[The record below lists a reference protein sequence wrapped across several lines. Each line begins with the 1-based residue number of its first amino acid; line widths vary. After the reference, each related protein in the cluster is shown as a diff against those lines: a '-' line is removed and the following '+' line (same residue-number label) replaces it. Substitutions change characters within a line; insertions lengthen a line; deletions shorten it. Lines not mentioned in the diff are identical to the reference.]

1 MAALQGRTSETML
14 AEVERG
20 PRLASGNCWEGD
32 LKAKPARGLE
42 LERREE
48 PG

>member
-14 AEVERG
+14 AEVEWG
-20 PRLASGNCWEGD
+20 PWPASGNRWEGD
-32 LKAKPARGLE
+32 LKVKPARGLE